1 MPLTV
6 PTMKQLLTVA
16 QTIFSLPAHY
26 LSTSIRALCV
36 LLLVT
41 VTVNVGA
48 QEDDDLSATR
58 DIPLA
63 SSDAADQQIAE
74 RIQGILLQIESL
86 DAVTVAVNEGVIQL
100 AGEVPNE
107 LAAER
112 ALSIAK
118 RVEGGIA
125 VSDGITRTL
134 DLEGNLSPM
143 LAGTRDKLLQWA
155 RALPL
160 VLIALFVFGIVA
172 YAVHLLA
179 NRSALWSRL
188 APNPFLG
195 QLLAQAVRLA
205 GIILGLLLAL
215 NVLGATALMGT
226 ILGSAGVLGLAI
238 SFAVKDS
245 MENYISS
252 IMLSIRQPFRA
263 QDHVVIAEYEGIVM
277 RLTSRSTVLMT
288 LDGNHLRI
296 PNSTVYKA
304 VILNYTR
311 NPQRRFDFV
320 LGVDAEDDPADAMTV
335 GLAAVAELDW
345 VLKDPAPHAIIESV
359 GDSNIVL
366 NFMAWIDQRNAD
378 FGKARSLSIRAAKDA
393 LEANGFTLPEPI
405 YRLRFDDTT
414 ATITTMNKVGN
425 SAEASSTATA
435 PARDDATTQAA
446 PDRDRDIEEHHD
458 VSPETH
464 IAEHVQAENALA
476 GEDDLL
482 DDSRPVE

>member
-1 MPLTV
+1 MLLFLTATLQV
-6 PTMKQLLTVA
+6 
-16 QTIFSLPAHY
+16 S
-26 LSTSIRALCV
+26 
-36 LLLVT
+36 
-41 VTVNVGA
+41 A
-48 QEDDDLSATR
+48 QEDDDATVSR

-63 SSDAADQQIAE
+63 SNAASDQQIAE

-86 DAVTVAVNEGVIQL
+86 EAVTVSVNEGVIQL
-100 AGEVPNE
+100 AGEAPNAI
-107 LAAER
+107 AAER
-112 ALSIAK
+112 AVDIAR
-118 RVEGGIA
+118 RVEGAIA

-160 VLIALFVFGIVA
+160 VLIAVIIFSIVA
-172 YAVHLLA
+172 FAAHRLA
-179 NRSALWSRL
+179 GRSSLWSRL

-263 QDHVVIAEYEGIVM
+263 QDHVVIADYEGIVM

-311 NPQRRFDFV
+311 NPQRRFGFV
-320 LGVDAEDDPADAMTV
+320 LGVDAEDDPADAMSV

-345 VLKDPAPHAIIESV
+345 ILKEPAPHAIIESV
-359 GDSNIVL
+359 GDSNILL

-405 YRLRFDDTT
+405 YRLRFDDTS
-414 ATITTMNKVGN
+414 ATITTTDRVGIRTD
-425 SAEASSTATA
+425 ASSRATATVHDA
-435 PARDDATTQAA
+435 AATPGLADNDRDAT
-446 PDRDRDIEEHHD
+446 EHHD

-464 IAEHVQAENALA
+464 VAEHVEAENALS